1 VLSAFFG
8 PNEIGFV
15 GQAAQQQFSTAHVGF
30 GSKADVTLLNFDVRY
45 SPESGHC

>member
-1 VLSAFFG
+1 MEWNL
-8 PNEIGFV
+8 GFRDHDMEV
-15 GQAAQQQFSTAHVGF
+15 DVRF